1 MYNFSCNDF
10 VFYYREYYF
19 CEENLVKDF
28 FLRRKMNAQ
37 GFLPLT
43 LIASFQRVQNLT
55 MDIDLVIN
63 AVMESD
69 KLEVLEF
76 EDGYKVSQTHFK
88 LMK

>member
-1 MYNFSCNDF
+1 M
-10 VFYYREYYF
+10 YREYYF
-19 CEENLVKDF
+19 SEENLVKDF

-63 AVMESD
+63 AVLESD
-69 KLEVLEF
+69 KLELLES
-76 EDGYKVSQTHFK
+76 EDGYKV
-88 LMK
+88 L

>member
-1 MYNFSCNDF
+1 
-10 VFYYREYYF
+10 
-19 CEENLVKDF
+19 
-28 FLRRKMNAQ
+28 MNAQ

-76 EDGYKVSQTHFK
+76 EDGYKVLQITYFK

>member
-1 MYNFSCNDF
+1 
-10 VFYYREYYF
+10 
-19 CEENLVKDF
+19 
-28 FLRRKMNAQ
+28 MNAQ

-63 AVMESD
+63 AVMESE

-76 EDGYKVSQTHFK
+76 EDGYKVSQTYLK